1 MSYVFS
7 PRAEQDLRDIWRWV
21 AAQNKPA
28 ADALLSA
35 FFERLELAA
44 QYPRMGVRRP
54 DLGELACILVVGD
67 YVIIYEP
74 HDEHLLVV
82 AIIHGA
88 RDLKQQ
94 P

>member
-1 MSYVFS
+1 
-7 PRAEQDLRDIWRWV
+7 
-21 AAQNKPA
+21 
-28 ADALLSA
+28 
-35 FFERLELAA
+35 
-44 QYPRMGVRRP
+44 MGVRRP
-54 DLGELACILVVGD
+54 DLGELARILVVGH

>member
-1 MSYVFS
+1 MSHVFS

-21 AAQNKPA
+21 AAQNEPA

-54 DLGELACILVVGD
+54 DLGELARILVVGH

-82 AIIHGA
+82 AIIHGT

>member
-21 AAQNKPA
+21 AAQNEPA

-44 QYPRMGVRRP
+44 QYPNMGVRRP
-54 DLGELACILVVGD
+54 DLGDLARILVVGD
-67 YVIIYEP
+67 FVIIYEP
-74 HDEHLLVV
+74 HDAYLLVV

>member
-7 PRAEQDLRDIWRWV
+7 PKAEQDLRDIWRWV
-21 AAQNKPA
+21 AAQNEPA

-35 FFERLELAA
+35 FFDRLELAA
-44 QYPRMGVRRP
+44 QYPLMGLRRP
-54 DLGELACILVVGD
+54 DLGDIARILVVGN

-74 HDEHLLVV
+74 HDAHLLVV

-88 RDLKQQ
+88 RDIEHQR
-94 P
+94 